1 MAFAKS
7 HSQSVLPNPRLLVL
21 EAIEHSED
29 HFLLTVHVEQIPRCP
44 ECGWRSESHHSSYV
58 RRLQDL
64 PWQGLAVQIHLRV
77 RRFRC
82 RHRDCPR
89 KVFTERVEGIP
100 SYLHQTSRLAEIVRV
115 VGYAAGGLPGARLLA
130 RLAIRTSDD
139 TVLRRVKGSASSA
152 FSDRPNSLEVL
163 GVDDWAWRKGQ
174 SYGTILVDL
183 ELRQVS
189 DLLPDRSAKSFEV
202 WLRQQPGVRVISRD
216 RGGIYAEGAQSGAP
230 GAQQVADRFHLLVNL
245 STAIERALQRYHQ
258 QLQLETPAP
267 PQSDSAHSCEVRRT
281 RHQVLQQERRQRRL
295 ERYEEVIQRYRQG
308 WSQKKI
314 SEVLHLDRRTIRR
327 WVRAGAFPERQAPR
341 RGPTKVH
348 RFEACLQQRWSEGC
362 HNATRLFE
370 ELRRLGYRGSRGT
383 VAQRVAKWRNSSPA
397 GPTVRKQQITPKQ
410 AAIWITRAP
419 GQLATEQQVLLDKLS
434 AQCPEVAKLRQ
445 FSIEFREVLQ
455 SGTGQALRAWIMHA
469 EDSGID
475 SLVRFA
481 EGLKKDLAAV
491 LGAVET
497 CWSNGQVEG
506 QINRLKTLKRQM
518 YGRAGFA
525 LLRARVLPYMPLSTL
540 LQVTAAA

>member
-21 EAIEHSED
+21 EAIQHSDD

-44 ECGWRSESHHSSYV
+44 ECGRRSESHHSSYV

-64 PWQGLAVQIHLRV
+64 PWQGRSVQIRLRV

-82 RHRDCPR
+82 HNRDCAR

-100 SYLHQTSRLAEIVRV
+100 PYLRQTHRLAEIVRV
-115 VGYAAGGLPGARLLA
+115 VGYAAGGLPGARVLA

-139 TVLRRVKGSASSA
+139 TVLRRVKRPASSP
-152 FSDRPNSLEVL
+152 FSDSNSVEVL

-183 ELRQVS
+183 EQRRVS
-189 DLLPDRSAKSFEV
+189 DLLPDRSAESFEA
-202 WLRQQPGVRVISRD
+202 WLHQQPRVRVISRD
-216 RGGIYAEGAQSGAP
+216 RGGIYAQGAQLGAP
-230 GAQQVADRFHLLVNL
+230 GARQVADRFHLFLNL
-245 STAIERALQRYHQ
+245 STAIERALQERHHE
-258 QLQLETPAP
+258 LLLATPAP
-267 PQSDSAHSCEVRRT
+267 PQTEAVGSREVRRT
-281 RHQVLQQERRQRRL
+281 RQQALQQERRQRRL
-295 ERYEEVIQRYRQG
+295 ERYEEMIQRHRQG
-308 WSQKKI
+308 CSQKKI
-314 SEVLHLDRRTIRR
+314 SEVLHLDRRTVRR
-327 WVRAGAFPERQAPR
+327 WIRAGAFPERQAAR

-348 RFEACLQQRWSEGC
+348 RFEAYLQRRWAEGC

-370 ELRRLGYRGSRGT
+370 ELRRQGYQGSRGT
-383 VAQRVAKWRNSSPA
+383 VAQHVAKWRNSPPA
-397 GPTVRKQQITPKQ
+397 DSTLRKRQITPKQ
-410 AAIWITRAP
+410 AAIWITRPP
-419 GQLATEQQVLLDKLS
+419 GQLAVEQQVLLDQLA
-434 AQCPEVAKLRQ
+434 AQCPDLVKLRE

-455 SGTGQALRAWIMHA
+455 SGKGQALRAWMMRA
-469 EDSGID
+469 ENSGIG

-481 EGLKKDLAAV
+481 AGLKKDLAAV
-491 LGAVET
+491 LAAVET

-518 YGRAGFA
+518 YGRAGLA
-525 LLRARVLPYMPLSTL
+525 LLRARVLPYIPLPTL
-540 LQVTAAA
+540 PHTAAAA